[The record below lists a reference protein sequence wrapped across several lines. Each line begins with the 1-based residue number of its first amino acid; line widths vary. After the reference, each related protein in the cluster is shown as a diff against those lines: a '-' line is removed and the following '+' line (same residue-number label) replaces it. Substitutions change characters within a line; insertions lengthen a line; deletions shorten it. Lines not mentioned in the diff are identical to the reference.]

1 MGTFQTVLRQ
11 TALAAAALLFV
22 TACATGPGGSETT
35 AAADPARAAPVPT
48 KLTGYLPASA
58 LDGKA
63 ILPPPP
69 AADSPQHRADQAYYD
84 DTRTLQDTPRWKLAQ
99 QDNDL
104 WQGGALKRYS
114 CVLGVELS
122 PRETPTAWKLLHR
135 IELDVRD
142 VGTPPKDHFGRR
154 RPALG
159 NDKPICVPREK
170 WMETNASY
178 PSGHAMVAWTWALIL
193 TEAVPEKADALLK
206 LGQERGDSR
215 AICGVHYPTDV
226 QAGRTLAAGM
236 VARLHAEPAFMADLA
251 AAKREI
257 AASKTRPQGCAG

>member
-1 MGTFQTVLRQ
+1 MGDPALLRRS
-11 TALAAAALLFV
+11 ALAAAAVLLL
-22 TACATGPGGSETT
+22 TACASGGEGPATT
-35 AAADPARAAPVPT
+35 APADPALASPVPT
-48 KLTGYLPASA
+48 KLTGYLPAGA
-58 LDGKA
+58 LEGKA

-69 AADSPQHRADQAYYD
+69 AADSPQGRADQAFYD
-84 DTRTLQDTPRWKLAQ
+84 ETRALQDTPRWKLAQ

-104 WQGGALKRYS
+104 WQGGALKRFS

-122 PRETPTAWKLLHR
+122 ERDTPAAWRLLHR

-142 VGTPPKDHFGRR
+142 VGTPPKDHFARR

-159 NDKPICVPREK
+159 NEKPICIPREK

-193 TEAVPEKADALLK
+193 TEAVPTKADALLK
-206 LGQERGDSR
+206 LGQESGDSR

-251 AAKREI
+251 SAKQEI
-257 AASKTRPQGCAG
+257 AAAKSAPSGCDG